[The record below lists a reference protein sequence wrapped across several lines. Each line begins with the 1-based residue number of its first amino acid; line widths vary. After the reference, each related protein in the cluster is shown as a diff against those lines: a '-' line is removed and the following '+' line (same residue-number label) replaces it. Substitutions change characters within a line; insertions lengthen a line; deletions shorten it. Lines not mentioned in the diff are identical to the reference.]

1 MVYDILTTIK
11 NHLEANAQVNTVTFG
26 DIMEVDLNKQSIFP
40 LSHMTI
46 DNATISN
53 QTAQFSISVMCM
65 DVADVSKE
73 DLRDE
78 TEPFYGVG
86 IEQDILNTQFYV
98 VNDLVQTL
106 KRGDLFSDKYQLD
119 GDPSCQPFMDRYE
132 NLLVGWAITL
142 TISVP
147 NNIDICQ
154 EQS

>member
-1 MVYDILTTIK
+1 MVDGLLTTSSKQPESNVQK
-11 NHLEANAQVNTVTFG
+11 NNVTCG
-26 DIMEVDLNKQSIFP
+26 EIIEVELNKQSIVP
-40 LSHMTI
+40 LAHLTI
-46 DNATISN
+46 DNATSSN
-53 QTAQFSISVMCM
+53 QTAQVSISGMCM

-73 DLRDE
+73 DVRDE
-78 TEPFYGVG
+78 AEPFYGVG
-86 IEQDILNTQFYV
+86 NEQDILNTQFYV

-142 TISVP
+142 TIAVP
-147 NNIDICQ
+147 NTIDICQ

>member
-26 DIMEVDLNKQSIFP
+26 DIMDIDLNKQSIFP
-40 LSHMTI
+40 LAHMLI

-53 QTAQFSISVMCM
+53 QTAQFSISVLCM

-73 DLRDE
+73 DARDE
-78 TEPFYGVG
+78 TEPFYGVSN
-86 IEQDILNTQFYV
+86 EQDILNTQFYV
-98 VNDLVQTL
+98 VNDLVQAL
-106 KRGDLFSDKYQLD
+106 KRGDLFSDKYQLE

-132 NLLVGWAITL
+132 NLLVGWSVTL
-142 TISVP
+142 NILVP
-147 NNIDICQ
+147 NSIDICQ